1 VDPLVSWPVTIVDPL
16 GTSNTFWTGVEKE
29 CTFAQL
35 PVGLYTITEGATD
48 GSGTYVVTIN
58 WLDGTYL
65 KTPDTSVL
73 VRVKNNAT
81 RELVF
86 GNAPTK

>member
-1 VDPLVSWPVTIVDPL
+1 MTIVDPL
-16 GTSNTFWTGVEKE
+16 GTTNTFWTGVEKE

-65 KTPDTSVL
+65 KILQKYGVESG
-73 VRVKNNAT
+73 N
-81 RELVF
+81 VF
-86 GNAPTK
+86 GK